1 MASYANKLK
10 AAAILERFGRPPEF
24 ANLVCAIVNN
34 TYIFEFE
41 KIIIFKNLINF
52 IFIDI

>member
-1 MASYANKLK
+1 MTGPFDTGIAMASYANKLK

-34 TYIFEFE
+34 TS
-41 KIIIFKNLINF
+41 N
-52 IFIDI
+52 